1 VTLERQDTAPD
12 TGLAFDAERDSR
24 RCVVKEL
31 FLVLFSV
38 TLLGSVAIAGQSKHQ
53 SLQGAWQ
60 TVEIA
65 MTGPG
70 ARTIAIPEPR
80 ANLIVFT
87 ARHYS
92 QLHLDAEGPRPALA
106 DATTAS
112 ADQLRAVWGPFAGD
126 AGSYEVH
133 DGVITMRPVV
143 ARSPSA
149 MAPGAFTTYAY
160 RLDGNTLWVTF
171 QKNQDG
177 PIVNPVTIKA
187 VRVE

>member
-1 VTLERQDTAPD
+1 VVALEREHLAPH
-12 TGLAFDAERDSR
+12 TGPAFNTGRVSR
-24 RCVVKEL
+24 RSIVAKLFFVV
-31 FLVLFSV
+31 FSV
-38 TLLGSVAIAGQSKHQ
+38 ALLGTLVSGQSKHE

-60 TVEIA
+60 TVEVT
-65 MTGPG
+65 MTGPD

-80 ANLIVFT
+80 ANLLVFT

-92 QLHLDAEGPRPALA
+92 QIHLNPEGPTP
-106 DATTAS
+106 
-112 ADQLRAVWGPFAGD
+112 VFARD
-126 AGSYEVH
+126 AGSYEAR

-143 ARSPSA
+143 ARAASA
-149 MAPGAFTTYAY
+149 MAPGAFITYSY

-177 PIVNPVTIKA
+177 PIVNPATIKA